1 MLRVFGAL
9 LLPLCGW
16 LTGDAFQQRTRERLC
31 ALEWSIRLLQ
41 RIRQEIAFRW
51 ADLTQLDAQPVSQPH
66 SSSGK
71 ACWKRPQSPGRCRH
85 LPRPKY
91 SLKRNGPA
99 LRSACPASGG
109 RAPSRSANGWI
120 TTSRGFRSSCS
131 RHSSRPMP
139 GPVCRTGLGWQP
151 VWCWRSSFSESGR
164 TKRWKLIS
172 CSRSRRSASSWR
184 CSTSF

>member
-1 MLRVFGAL
+1 MMLRVFGAL

-16 LTGDAFQQRTRERLC
+16 LTGDAFQQRTREQLC
-31 ALEWSIRLLQ
+31 ALEWSIRLLR
-41 RIRQEIAFRW
+41 RIRQEIAFRR
-51 ADLTQLDAQPVSQPH
+51 ADLTQLDAQLQREGLLETPAKPRALQALAPPKALSEAERACFAECM
-66 SSSGK
+66 SGL
-71 ACWKRPQSPGRCRH
+71 GRT
-85 LPRPKY
+85 
-91 SLKRNGPA
+91 
-99 LRSACPASGG
+99 SAEQECERLDYYIA
-109 RAPSRSANGWI
+109 R
-120 TTSRGFRSSCS
+120 FQEFCS

-139 GPVCRTGLGWQP
+139 GPVCRTGWGWQP

>member
-41 RIRQEIAFRW
+41 RIRQEIAFRR
-51 ADLTQLDAQPVSQPH
+51 ADLTQLDAQLQREGLLETPAKPRALQALAPPKVLSEAEQ
-66 SSSGK
+66 
-71 ACWKRPQSPGRCRH
+71 ACFAECM
-85 LPRPKY
+85 
-91 SLKRNGPA
+91 SL
-99 LRSACPASGG
+99 GG

-120 TTSRGFRSSCS
+120 TTSRGFRSFCS

-139 GPVCRTGLGWQP
+139 GPVCRTGWGWQP